1 MTGAVP
7 IWETDRSLHPTLTI
21 VAASSA
27 RDLAQA
33 LAAGLE
39 GAGYELS
46 GVTPEGFSARHADRV
61 IVKILKPVEA
71 TVLEVAVSAGVA
83 QHPQF
88 AQATIRVCGGTQR
101 RSGVRSASAGL
112 SQAVA
117 TIEHRGVEVKVR
129 PWDYD
134 TAGSADDEVPGWDKN
149 LRSFHPQ
156 MTVRS
161 PTAAPTVVDALAR
174 SLQGAGY
181 KVSRRSAAGFRA
193 RHHNWLRFGLELA
206 TFVGASADRT
216 TLDIGA
222 STDHS
227 GAVVTIRVAGGFE
240 HWGPRD
246 RAARGLTVAVR
257 ELRSQGHQVEVT
269 PWAAE

>member
-39 GAGYELS
+39 GAGYELH
-46 GVTPEGFSARHADRV
+46 GVTPESFSARHADRV

-88 AQATIRVCGGTQR
+88 VQATIRVCGGTQR

-134 TAGSADDEVPGWDKN
+134 TAGSADDEVPGWDKY

-181 KVSRRSAAGFRA
+181 KVSRRSGQGFGPGITTGFA
-193 RHHNWLRFGLELA
+193 LAWNWPPSWGHRP
-206 TFVGASADRT
+206 
-216 TLDIGA
+216 I
-222 STDHS
+222 
-227 GAVVTIRVAGGFE
+227 
-240 HWGPRD
+240 GPRWISAPLPTTAALSSRSGW
-246 RAARGLTVAVR
+246 RAASSTGAHETGPL
-257 ELRSQGHQVEVT
+257 
-269 PWAAE
+269 AA